1 MVHILTNETVQHL
14 CSHDDIKREM
24 LGMCFVTVRAI
35 KSVHQWLGNVI
46 NICNKKMGTPF
57 QRCMRVFDGAVADCQ
72 ATLGPLFNG
81 LCSVTYLVSKVCYVV
96 KIFDYICLFLEFV
109 NDSVVGVVEKSKYI
123 DIL

>member
-1 MVHILTNETVQHL
+1 
-14 CSHDDIKREM
+14 
-24 LGMCFVTVRAI
+24 
-35 KSVHQWLGNVI
+35 
-46 NICNKKMGTPF
+46 
-57 QRCMRVFDGAVADCQ
+57 MRVFDGAVADCQ